1 MATLTKI
8 CGIIC
13 FVCVIASAILGCL
26 LIWTNLARDLVLRML
41 ITTGVLFLASSIT
54 IGIIQAMR
62 GGAKTP
68 D

>member
-13 FVCVIASAILGCL
+13 FVCVIAAAIFGCL

-62 GGAKTP
+62 AGAKTL